1 MAISA
6 WKGENSGD
14 HVVHVFKGSGASW
27 SALRVL
33 AGGFEGPSG
42 ADGHL
47 TRPRC
52 LRFTGDGAGLAVA
65 DLGNNRVSLFRVD
78 DGSFVRHVVRDLE
91 YPYDM
96 EECKG
101 GWLVAC
107 GGSVH
112 TIKFVGDGAGGES
125 GDGDGD
131 GRVLATIGRQGK
143 RDGEFNIPSALA
155 LAPGLGLF
163 VREYLNY
170 GRVQVLATPHAIAQA
185 SMSAVRVAWMMA
197 VVRGIASRAVSPEV

>member
-1 MAISA
+1 
-6 WKGENSGD
+6 
-14 HVVHVFKGSGASW
+14 
-27 SALRVL
+27 
-33 AGGFEGPSG
+33 
-42 ADGHL
+42 
-47 TRPRC
+47 
-52 LRFTGDGAGLAVA
+52 
-65 DLGNNRVSLFRVD
+65 
-78 DGSFVRHVVRDLE
+78 
-91 YPYDM
+91 M

-107 GGSVH
+107 GGSVD

-163 VREYLNY
+163 VREYFNY
-170 GRVQVLATPHAIAQA
+170 GRVQVLATPHAIAMA
-185 SMSAVRVAWMMA
+185 AMSSARMAWVVAVI
-197 VVRGIASRAVSPEV
+197 RGIASRAVSPEV